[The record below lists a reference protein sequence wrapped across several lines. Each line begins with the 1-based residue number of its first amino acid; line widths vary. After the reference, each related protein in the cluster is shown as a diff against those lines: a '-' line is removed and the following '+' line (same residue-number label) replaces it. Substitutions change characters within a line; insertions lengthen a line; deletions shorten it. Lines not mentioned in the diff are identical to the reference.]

1 MAKSRKVRL
10 SKPDLP
16 KIQQPLDRDELPSDQ
31 ANPSPIP
38 EAPDSSLSRT
48 APLIEDI
55 AIQGDLNLVNL
66 VESEKRIGL
75 LSRIILEASLRAPRS
90 TLTLREKADIALR
103 AISVLEG
110 SKAQVTWKEEL
121 LKKPTP
127 KTVEQ
132 YEAERAQRERSLTDL
147 LLRSKT
153 IRAAQVEE
161 ALKELGEKDIPQD
174 EVQ

>member
-1 MAKSRKVRL
+1 MSKSRKARIGR
-10 SKPDLP
+10 PPLP
-16 KIQQPLDRDELPSDQ
+16 PVQNPLDGDDLPSDQ
-31 ANPSPIP
+31 AIPSPIP
-38 EAPDSSLSRT
+38 EAPDSALSRT
-48 APLIEDI
+48 APFIEDV

-66 VESEKRIGL
+66 VEAEKRIGL

-110 SKAQVTWKEEL
+110 SKQQVVWKEEL

-147 LLRSKT
+147 LLRSKA

-161 ALKELGEKDIPQD
+161 VLKEMGEKEPSHEDLQ
-174 EVQ
+174 